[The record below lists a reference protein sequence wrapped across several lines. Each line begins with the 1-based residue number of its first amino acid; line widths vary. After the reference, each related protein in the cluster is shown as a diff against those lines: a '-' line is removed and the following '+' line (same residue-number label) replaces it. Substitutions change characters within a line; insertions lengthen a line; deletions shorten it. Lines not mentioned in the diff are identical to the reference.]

1 MMTYLLVLNFRTP
14 PFQTV
19 FSQPNVLKDTLITL
33 DGFFSFA
40 QNYADE
46 SWRDRYLIDLTQ
58 DIVDKKPNIKTSY
71 LMPSI
76 RKNGKLSVFTPYN
89 TELIFSL
96 KEGVAYLSNVNK
108 AKKIFGGNIRIS
120 ISKRSTISKVLSIV
134 NTIGIKISGA
144 LGEIEERRGAYRDVF
159 YDVRISRTNLLWSAI
174 VKGNLD
180 NIKKFMK
187 IALKTGIGKKRNMG
201 WGDLKSFY
209 VYEVRNNNEI
219 NINEKIITY
228 RDGQYEYCELLR
240 PHTTS
245 DVIDILRK
253 NKRNKNNYTLLE
265 CDLTHGAVNPPYW
278 RKNLVVSRAKFVKVL

>member
-1 MMTYLLVLNFRTP
+1 MTIYLLVLNFRTP

-40 QNYADE
+40 QNYAGE
-46 SWRDRYLIDLTQ
+46 NWRDKYLIDLTQ

-96 KEGVAYLSNVNK
+96 KDGVAYLSNVNK
-108 AKKIFGGNIRIS
+108 AKKIFGGSIRIC
-120 ISKRSTISKVLSIV
+120 ISKRSTISKVLSIG

-159 YDVRISRTNLLWSAI
+159 YEVRISRTNLLWSAI
-174 VKGNLD
+174 AKGNL
-180 NIKKFMK
+180 NEIKKFMK

-201 WGDLKSFY
+201 WGDLKSFC
-209 VYEVRNNNEI
+209 VYDIKNNNEV
-219 NINEKIITY
+219 NINERMIIY

-240 PHTTS
+240 PHTTFEVVS
-245 DVIDILRK
+245 ILK
-253 NKRNKNNYTLLE
+253 SNYTLLE
-265 CDLTHGAVNPPYW
+265 CDLTHGEVNPPYW
-278 RKNLVVSRAKFVKVL
+278 RKNLVVSSAKFVKVL